1 MGMKKFSLRFGKG
14 TVQFQI
20 PEGQLLYEITGKN
33 HPALPDL
40 SSAYLQA
47 LDHPIDAPPLK
58 EIVKP
63 NDRVAITVSDI
74 TSIPKDREKWK
85 PKTCHP
91 IANFI
96 G

>member
-1 MGMKKFSLRFGKG
+1 MGTKKFSL
-14 TVQFQI
+14 
-20 PEGQLLYEITGKN
+20 
-33 HPALPDL
+33 H
-40 SSAYLQA
+40 A

-63 NDRVAITVSDI
+63 NDTVAITVSDI
-74 TSIPKDREKWK
+74 TSIPKGREKRK
-85 PKTCHP
+85 PKTCHS